1 MSDPWFLDDAQL
13 EHELRQAPPTSVPV
27 LHGYAE
33 LSELARGGQG
43 VVYTG
48 RQLTTGRIVAIKLLP
63 PLPAGNERRRFER
76 ELELLARLDHANVV
90 GILDSGTT
98 DDGRRF
104 LVMELVD
111 GPTIDRAPDVQAWAA
126 NRRDTAARDRIVAL
140 LAQVCDGVA
149 SAHRRGIVHRD
160 LKPGNVRLDRQGTP
174 KVLDFGL
181 AKDLDGGIDE
191 LTRGDAGSAAIF
203 LGSLQWCSPE
213 QARGQVDAIDSRSDV
228 WSLGMML
235 YRALTGVMPF
245 PIASGL
251 HAVLV
256 AIVESTPVPMRRH
269 CPQTPDDLE
278 TIVAHCLEKS
288 PDQRYQSAGELGAEL
303 RRYLAGEPIAA
314 RRHSTL
320 YLLRKSAARHRGAF
334 VFATLALVSLVAG
347 LVVALAL
354 WQRAEDGRGRA
365 VLAQRRAEATMD
377 FFAETVAAA
386 SPNRFGPET
395 KVIDLLR
402 RTDADLASRLDDDD
416 ARCFLLTKLTD
427 VYANLSQ
434 LTDAERT
441 ATTAVDAATAA
452 FGAESTMALF
462 AQANRANIWH
472 QQGRY
477 REVVEAMTPLA
488 QLAER
493 SGWCE
498 DAKVGHVFMVLGLG
512 RLRLGDLDGAEQAF
526 RIAAAVPS
534 VDEATQ
540 QLQAAVGQNMASI
553 AYQRGDRVAAV
564 ARMEQVVALR
574 ITQAGPEHSATLDS
588 IANLAFYLAESG
600 EVAAAEAK
608 VAAILPIAERRLGP
622 NATTT
627 LNLLNNRSQLLH
639 RLERLDE
646 AIPIAAQ
653 CLAGRRSVLGE
664 DHPHTLVTRNNL
676 AMMHLARGD
685 APTAIRELEG
695 ILAVRVAH
703 GNSTPLDLL
712 GIRNNIARAKNQGG
726 DATAAIDDMT
736 AVLRDT
742 ESQLG
747 AEHWLALACR
757 ATLGRW
763 LHQSKRDAEALP
775 LLQQALTELVRTR
788 GSEHADTRSVRA
800 TLQATLR
807 ALGRAEEAAALDA
820 AGK

>member
-13 EHELRQAPPTSVPV
+13 ELELRQTAPIMVPV
-27 LHGYAE
+27 LAGYTE
-33 LSELARGGQG
+33 LGELARGGQG

-48 RQLTTGRIVAIKLLP
+48 RQSTTGRIVAIKLLP
-63 PLPAGNERRRFER
+63 PLPAGTERRRFER
-76 ELELLARLDHANVV
+76 ELELLARLDHPNVV

-111 GPTIDRAPDVQAWAA
+111 GPTIDRAPDVQAWTT
-126 NRRDTAARDRIVAL
+126 NQRDAAARDRVVAL
-140 LAQVCDGVA
+140 MAKVCDGVA

-160 LKPGNVRLDRQGTP
+160 LKPGNVRLDREGTP

-181 AKDLDGGIDE
+181 AKDLDGGRDE

-213 QARGQVDAIDSRSDV
+213 QARGQTDAIDSRSDV

-235 YRALTGVMPF
+235 YRTLTGAMPF
-245 PIASGL
+245 PTAAGL
-251 HAVLV
+251 HDVLA
-256 AIVESTPVPMRRH
+256 AIVERTPVPMRQH
-269 CPQTPDDLE
+269 CPRIPSDLE

-288 PDQRYQSAGELGAEL
+288 PEQRYQSASELGAEL
-303 RRYLAGEPIAA
+303 RRYLDGEPIAA
-314 RRHSTL
+314 RRHSTI
-320 YLLRKSAARHRGAF
+320 YLLRKSASRHRGAF
-334 VFATLALVSLVAG
+334 AFAALALLSLVAG
-347 LVVALAL
+347 LLVAIGL
-354 WQRAEDGRGRA
+354 WQRAEDRREFA
-365 VLAQRRAEATMD
+365 VTAQRRAEATMD
-377 FFAETVAAA
+377 FFAETVTAA
-386 SPNRFGPET
+386 SPNRLGPET

-402 RTDADLASRLDDDD
+402 RTDADLATRLDDGD
-416 ARCFLLTKLTD
+416 ARCFLLIKLTE
-427 VYANLSQ
+427 VYASLSQ

-441 ATTAVDAATAA
+441 ATMAIEVATATFGPAARMTA
-452 FGAESTMALF
+452 FAH
-462 AQANRANIWH
+462 ANRAQIWH

-493 SGWCE
+493 SGWTE
-498 DAKVGHVFMVLGLG
+498 DAEVGHVFMVLGLG

-526 RIAAAVPS
+526 AIAAAAPP

-540 QLQAAVGQNMASI
+540 QLQAAVGQNLASI
-553 AYQRGDRVAAV
+553 AYQRGDREAAV

-574 ITQAGPEHSATLDS
+574 IAQAGPEHSATLDS

-600 EVAAAEAK
+600 AVAAADAK
-608 VAAILPIAERRLGP
+608 VAAIIPIAERRLGP
-622 NATTT
+622 RSTTT

-646 AIPIAAQ
+646 AIPIAEQ
-653 CLAGRRSVLGE
+653 CLAGRTEVLGAL
-664 DHPHTLVTRNNL
+664 HPHTLVTRNNL

-695 ILAVRVAH
+695 ILAARVAN
-703 GNSTPLDLL
+703 GNSPPLDLL
-712 GIRNNIARAKNQGG
+712 GIRNNIARARNQGG
-726 DATAAIDDMT
+726 DVAAAIDDMT

-747 AEHWLALACR
+747 ADHWLALACR

-763 LHQSKRDAEALP
+763 LHEAERDAEALP
-775 LLQQALTELVRTR
+775 LLQQSLAELIRTR
-788 GSEHADTRSVRA
+788 GREHADTGSVRA
-800 TLQATLR
+800 TLRATLQ
-807 ALGRAEEAAALDA
+807 ALGRSDEAAALEPA
-820 AGK
+820 VK